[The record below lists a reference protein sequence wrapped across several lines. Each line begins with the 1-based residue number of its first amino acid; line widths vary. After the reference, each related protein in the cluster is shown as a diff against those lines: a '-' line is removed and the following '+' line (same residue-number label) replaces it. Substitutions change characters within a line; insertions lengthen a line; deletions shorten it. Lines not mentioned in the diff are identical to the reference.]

1 MPGGLRAA
9 QAAAGDEAAPDR
21 AHFLVD
27 LIRRTY
33 DSPILRVDDPRAV
46 RLQALSAALK
56 SGESAAGPFE
66 TLPLPLTPDVWIES
80 VFGRQATPATL
91 VRSIAES
98 RGAAL
103 FYYGLL
109 SLDDDTRTWI
119 GGQRALI
126 ADLVTRYPGAFV
138 AAAPA
143 LRMTSSGLRLPGG
156 AAADATWQ
164 ALAGRKP
171 GDPGSFVRSLL
182 SLDEGRL
189 ASFAGALAQLTPAQ
203 AALALGLDSPDA
215 SRRIDSVRRLY
226 ATFLRMAPVRSV
238 EKRTFTRVA
247 LDPLFLLAELDAVRG
262 DRPLVPGTRGFWST
276 VFAESDGR
284 GTLAKEDPRKHPD
297 WRQPADFVWLSDQV
311 FRDTESDSRRRYMMV
326 LFAARHLRPGSLDS
340 ADGARDAVDA
350 VHASGSHPALSVAL
364 ERAGIDDLSVFA
376 RTMRRASELD
386 GIGDGARQWRALAQF
401 QGALALVTRAAQR
414 HTVSAE
420 EASTLV
426 ASLAAIPLT
435 KDDEYDGG
443 IVRWL
448 CGWLQEA
455 APEEPAAPS
464 GAGGPGSLRE
474 IVQDGVAGPVEA
486 SACACS
492 RDRHRRRRASSTGKA
507 RRTTLIFRERKRSG

>member
-1 MPGGLRAA
+1 MVCARPRLRP
-9 QAAAGDEAAPDR
+9 ETRRRPIAPTSSSN
-21 AHFLVD
+21 

-33 DSPILRVDDPRAV
+33 DSPILRLDDPRAV
-46 RLQALSAALK
+46 RLQALSAALR

-66 TLPLPLTPDVWIES
+66 TLPLPLTPDVWVES
-80 VFGRQATPATL
+80 VFGRQAAPATL

-98 RGAAL
+98 RGPAL

-109 SLDDDTRTWI
+109 SLDDDTRAWI

-126 ADLVTRYPGAFV
+126 ADIVTRYPGAFV

-143 LRMTSSGLRLPGG
+143 LHMTSSGLRLPGG

-164 ALAGRKP
+164 ALADRKTS
-171 GDPGSFVRSLL
+171 DPGSFVRTLL

-203 AALALGLDSPDA
+203 VAMALDLDAPDA
-215 SRRIDSVRRLY
+215 SRRIDSARRLY
-226 ATFLRMAPVRSV
+226 ATFVRMAPARSV
-238 EKRTFTRVA
+238 EKRTFTRAA
-247 LDPLFLLAELDAVRG
+247 LDPLLLLAELDAVRG

-276 VFAESDGR
+276 VFVDRDGR
-284 GTLAKEDPRKHPD
+284 GTLANEDPRKHSD
-297 WRQPADFVWLSDQV
+297 WRQPADFFWLSDQV
-311 FRDTESDSRRRYMMV
+311 FRDTESDHRRRSTMV

-350 VHASGSHPALSVAL
+350 VHGSGSHPALFTAL
-364 ERAGIDDLSVFA
+364 ERGGIDDLGLFA
-376 RTMRRASELD
+376 RMMRRAIELD
-386 GIGDGARQWRALAQF
+386 GIGDSGRQWRALAQF

-435 KDDEYDGG
+435 KDEEVPTAASSGG
-443 IVRWL
+443 CAAGCRRTRPRNRPRHP
-448 CGWLQEA
+448 
-455 APEEPAAPS
+455 APE
-464 GAGGPGSLRE
+464 
-474 IVQDGVAGPVEA
+474 
-486 SACACS
+486 
-492 RDRHRRRRASSTGKA
+492 DRGR
-507 RRTTLIFRERKRSG
+507 